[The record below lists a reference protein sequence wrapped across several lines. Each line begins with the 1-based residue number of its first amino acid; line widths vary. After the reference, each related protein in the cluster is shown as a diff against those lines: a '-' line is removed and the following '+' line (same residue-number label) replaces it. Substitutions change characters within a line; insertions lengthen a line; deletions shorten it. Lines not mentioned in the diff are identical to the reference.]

1 MNNYAL
7 NLLFLSGLLL
17 FACKQ
22 DNVQGTWIKG
32 TEEEKLAIIEEQLGG
47 FSAAMMEIQYR
58 YNELYWAGM
67 DQNWGYA
74 DHQIEH
80 LEEALDAGL
89 ERRPNRA
96 KSAEHFRTYSIQ
108 EMEEAIASKDQ
119 AVFLRA
125 FENMRISCNNCHA
138 MEKMPFFNVVTP
150 EQRLSPIRWP
160 VQ

>member
-1 MNNYAL
+1 MKNCVICG
-7 NLLFLSGLLL
+7 LFLLALGLA
-17 FACKQ
+17 ACKQ
-22 DNVQGTWIKG
+22 EPAQGTWIQG

-80 LEEALDAGL
+80 LEEALEAGL
-89 ERRPNRA
+89 ERRPKRA
-96 KSAEHFRTYSIQ
+96 KSAEHFRTVSIK
-108 EMEEAIASKDQ
+108 EMEQAIASEDQ
-119 AVFLRA
+119 AIFLRA